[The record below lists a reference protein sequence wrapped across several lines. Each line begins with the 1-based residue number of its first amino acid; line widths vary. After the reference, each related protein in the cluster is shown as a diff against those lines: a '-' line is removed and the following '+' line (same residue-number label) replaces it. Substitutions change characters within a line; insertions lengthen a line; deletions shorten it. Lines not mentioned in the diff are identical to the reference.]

1 LEKPRKRK
9 KNLLNMLRL
18 KDIFAGAVEFKE
30 FAAEST
36 IDKAPE
42 DYDPYHRIRDI
53 KDFMF
58 G

>member
-1 LEKPRKRK
+1 
-9 KNLLNMLRL
+9 MLKI

-30 FAAEST
+30 FAAESS

>member
-1 LEKPRKRK
+1 
-9 KNLLNMLRL
+9 MLKI
-18 KDIFAGAVEFKE
+18 KDIFDESIEFKE
-30 FAAEST
+30 FMSESN

-53 KDFMF
+53 QDFMF